1 MVERPDEPLAAL
13 HVEHGAALHRYV
25 LGLTGGNRA
34 LAEDVV
40 QDTMLRAWRSDQIMD
55 GSHGAVRAWLFTVA
69 RHLVIDDLRTARSR
83 HETLVADPPE
93 AEMHDD
99 IADLERSLA
108 MVDALRRLS
117 DVHRE
122 VLLECFYRGRTTV
135 EAAQRLGI
143 PEGTVKSRTH
153 YALRALKAEL
163 ASMGV
168 TG

>member
-1 MVERPDEPLAAL
+1 VVERPDEPLAAL
-13 HVEHGAALHRYV
+13 HLEHGAALHRYV

-55 GSHGAVRAWLFTVA
+55 GAHGAVRAWLFTVA
-69 RHLVIDDLRTARSR
+69 RHLVIDDMRTARSR

-93 AEMHDD
+93 AEMRDD
-99 IADLERSLA
+99 IADLERSIA
-108 MVDALRRLS
+108 MVDALRRLT
-117 DVHRE
+117 DAHRE

-168 TG
+168 IG